1 MRSEKIKEFYKI
13 GKKKII
19 KKLKKK
25 MYVKNNW
32 KKKFKKRKNNNNNK
46 SSLTK
51 LKKKIKWTKLKNCSI
66 YKKNRKIQMRK

>member
-1 MRSEKIKEFYKI
+1 
-13 GKKKII
+13 
-19 KKLKKK
+19 

-32 KKKFKKRKNNNNNK
+32 KKKFKKRKNNYNKK

-51 LKKKIKWTKLKNCSI
+51 LKKKIKWTRLKNCSK